1 MHRLYAL
8 LELACMRGAHVM
20 LAMAIVFTR
29 KRLAASPPAPP
40 MASRSPWH
48 DTKGGN

>member
-1 MHRLYAL
+1 MHLFYAL
-8 LELACMRGAHVM
+8 LELACMRGAHAM
-20 LAMAIVFTR
+20 LALAIIFTR

-48 DTKGGN
+48 NEGGN

>member
-20 LAMAIVFTR
+20 LALAIVFTR
-29 KRLAASPPAPP
+29 KRLAVTPPPANPSHP
-40 MASRSPWH
+40 FSWH
-48 DTKGGN
+48 DLDQGN